1 MDQFIDTPGPSGTSQ
16 AIDSTEL
23 QPLDLTSG
31 SLAPE
36 QPKKRRRGMTEADRR
51 VLRRHKQSHPKA
63 THTDLINWFQDEFH
77 YKINQSTVSLSLS
90 TQFDY
95 LDTDIRKDTSLTIQ
109 RLSQSDWPDLE
120 AALFKWQ
127 QKMQRQMA
135 VITGDTLKQK
145 AYEIWYLL
153 P

>member
-16 AIDSTEL
+16 ALDLTES

-51 VLRRHKQSHPKA
+51 ALRRHKQSHPKA
-63 THTDLINWFQDEFH
+63 THTDLIKWFQDEFH
-77 YKINQSTVSLSLS
+77 YKINQSTVSFSLS

-95 LDTDIRKDTSLTIQ
+95 LDTDIRKDTSLTG
-109 RLSQSDWPDLE
+109 RRSSQSDWPDLE
-120 AALFKWQ
+120 SVLFEWQ
-127 QKMQRQMA
+127 QKMQ
-135 VITGDTLKQK
+135 
-145 AYEIWYLL
+145 
-153 P
+153 